1 MEKISDIKLI
11 PDEASMLKLGEQF
24 AKASFQRKSIL
35 TIFLHGQLGAGK
47 TTFTRGFLR
56 GLGYQG
62 RVKSPTYTLVE
73 SYDLPN
79 LPVFHFD
86 FYRLQ
91 DAAELEFMGIQ
102 DYFIPSAICLI
113 EWPEKGDSFLPEP
126 DLSFYFNL
134 QNTSREVKIIA
145 QSAYG
150 QMILQRAQHA
160 E

>member
-1 MEKISDIKLI
+1 MNQFI
-11 PDEASMLKLGEQF
+11 PDEASMLKFGEQF
-24 AKASFQRKSIL
+24 AKASFQKKLTPL

-73 SYDLPN
+73 SYDLSG

-86 FYRLQ
+86 FYRLH
-91 DAAELEFMGIQ
+91 DAAELEFMGVQ

-113 EWPEKGDSFLPEP
+113 EWPEKGDAFLPEP
-126 DLSFYFNL
+126 DLFFYFNL
-134 QNTSREVKIIA
+134 HGTGREVKIAA
-145 QSAYG
+145 QSAQG
-150 QMILQRAQHA
+150 QMILQRVQHA

>member
-1 MEKISDIKLI
+1 MNQLI

-24 AKASFQRKSIL
+24 AKASLQKKSML
-35 TIFLHGQLGAGK
+35 VIFLHGQLGAGK
-47 TTFTRGFLR
+47 TTFTRGFLH
-56 GLGYQG
+56 GLGYLG

-73 SYDLPN
+73 SYDLPK

-113 EWPEKGDSFLPEP
+113 EWPEKGGSFLPKP
-126 DLSFYFNL
+126 DLSFYFNF
-134 QNTSREVKIIA
+134 QDTGREVKTVA
-145 QSAYG
+145 QSPYG